1 MYVTPM
7 HIVLIQPL
15 SAMTSLLVLLIVRHR
30 LEQEEEIEGE
40 VWARNKEKGKM
51 NARTHDRPW
60 SPRPDRWTVTAPT
73 DPMDA
78 VAAGPAV
85 SCSPSTCR
93 LNCSYRH
100 LGRSGPAGRKQVAG
114 RNQSTV
120 THRREQRK
128 VSGTSLAPTAA
139 SGRILLLPRP
149 TANPVNCACL
159 GSSIGQLHGLRSIH
173 GVFFCLK

>member
-1 MYVTPM
+1 
-7 HIVLIQPL
+7 
-15 SAMTSLLVLLIVRHR
+15 
-30 LEQEEEIEGE
+30 
-40 VWARNKEKGKM
+40 
-51 NARTHDRPW
+51 
-60 SPRPDRWTVTAPT
+60 
-73 DPMDA
+73 MDA

-173 GVFFCLK
+173 GVFFLFEVTSMALSRRTETETVDPVDPPAAGHIAFYLGARASIVFTASGLVRLLVHAWPARPDHSLACRFHLSVLI